1 MRHEYPERDQP
12 FDPAWI
18 APLLA
23 VDEILAKS
31 LRIADSLFD
40 PDNFMIMG
48 WYRRHGRS
56 NIMLYKHRDTRRYL
70 NVDSQGRAYRYVAP
84 RSLDSEREGCY
95 RRHLT
100 LRAAIDH
107 VGLWELPWM
116 RDDLDHHRHGFSYDE
131 RWELFDRLTADDPK
145 RLQ

>member
-1 MRHEYPERDQP
+1 MRYEYPEPDQP

-31 LRIADSLFD
+31 LRIADSFFD
-40 PDNFMIMG
+40 PDDFMIMG
-48 WYRRHGRS
+48 WYRRPRRS

-70 NVDSQGRAYRYVAP
+70 NVDGRGRAYRYVP
-84 RSLDSEREGCY
+84 PPNLESEDDGY
-95 RRHLT
+95 RRHPT

-107 VGLWELPWM
+107 IGLWELPWM
-116 RDDLDHHRHGFSYDE
+116 RPDLEHHRRGYSFDE
-131 RWELFDRLTADDPK
+131 RWELFHQLTADDPMQ
-145 RLQ
+145 LQ